1 MREGANPEGPKPARD
16 PGEKHKG
23 KYKPQP
29 VRGMSG
35 DVGLTA
41 WRVNLE
47 GVVVSWEQSHGRDD
61 EKPSGGRFR
70 LINGGD
76 SEGLQSRK

>member
-1 MREGANPEGPKPARD
+1 
-16 PGEKHKG
+16 
-23 KYKPQP
+23 
-29 VRGMSG
+29 MSG

-61 EKPSGGRFR
+61 EKPSGGRIR
-70 LINGGD
+70 LINGDD